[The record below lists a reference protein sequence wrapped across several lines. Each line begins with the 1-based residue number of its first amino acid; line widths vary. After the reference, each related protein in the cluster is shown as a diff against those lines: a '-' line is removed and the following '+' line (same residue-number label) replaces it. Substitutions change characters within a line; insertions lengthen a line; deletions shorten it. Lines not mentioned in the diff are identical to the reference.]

1 MNNNDYIVF
10 NGVVTSIR
18 DNYDNEFVY
27 FDIGKYETYLDKDG
41 KVKTNPSF
49 FSARMYKFY
58 MNKIGLSINMQ
69 VCVKGIPKGY
79 IDKKGYRQN
88 YIQVTEINDIH
99 INKNIAI
106 KYGYDTDGV
115 EIYNGKRC
123 ESDPAT
129 PEEQAEFER
138 ILKDIIGD
146 TYE

>member
-27 FDIGKYETYLDKDG
+27 FDIGKYENYVDKDG
-41 KVKTNPSF
+41 KIKTNPSF
-49 FSARMYKFY
+49 FNARMYKFY

-99 INKNIAI
+99 INKDIAI

-123 ESDPAT
+123 ESIEAT
-129 PEEQAEFER
+129 PEEQAEMQRMIDE
-138 ILKDIIGD
+138 ITGD
-146 TYE
+146 SHE